1 MPEAYFLLYTLVMYA
16 LCILESLFLPKYILI
31 LNYENLNNN
40 QFPCITAQEQNN

>member
-31 LNYENLNNN
+31 LD
-40 QFPCITAQEQNN
+40 FKH